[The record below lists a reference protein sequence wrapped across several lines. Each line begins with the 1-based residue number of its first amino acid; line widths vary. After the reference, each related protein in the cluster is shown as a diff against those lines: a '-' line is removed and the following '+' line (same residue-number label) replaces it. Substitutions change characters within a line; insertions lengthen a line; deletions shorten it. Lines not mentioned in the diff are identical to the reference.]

1 MFTGIRKAIFA
12 AVFPTR
18 CQACRKFFHPPE
30 TPTDAMDTPPSSRD
44 MVLEDPFPM
53 DMFFQDIM
61 TPFLCRACI
70 TRFSPMQTPWC
81 PACGKMFE
89 ARNGQDHVCGTC
101 MTSDNRYQAVRSAG
115 LLEGALMD
123 VIHALKYNGRIALAR
138 PLGRILLAAL
148 MRHFSTD
155 DIDMVI
161 PVPLHPNR
169 LRNRGFNQ
177 ALLMLREWPDFPAIQ
192 RAGIVIEKTILV
204 RRINTASQTG
214 LGREKRKANVR
225 HAFAVNSP
233 EKVKGKRVLLI
244 DDVFTTGATCRECAK
259 VLEKAGAAAVSILTL
274 AHAG

>member
-1 MFTGIRKAIFA
+1 
-12 AVFPTR
+12 
-18 CQACRKFFHPPE
+18 
-30 TPTDAMDTPPSSRD
+30 
-44 MVLEDPFPM
+44 
-53 DMFFQDIM
+53 
-61 TPFLCRACI
+61 
-70 TRFSPMQTPWC
+70 
-81 PACGKMFE
+81 
-89 ARNGQDHVCGTC
+89 
-101 MTSDNRYQAVRSAG
+101 
-115 LLEGALMD
+115 MD

-148 MRHFSTD
+148 MHHFSTD

-192 RAGIVIEKTILV
+192 QAGIVIEKNILV

-225 HAFAVNSP
+225 RAFAVNSP

-244 DDVFTTGATCRECAK
+244 DDVFTTGATCGECAK